1 MYLCIF
7 AVLQIVL
14 IFFNLFSQVLLLFFY
29 SPLIKLYLKQ
39 TLLLSGVLLQLTLI
53 QMSHG
58 ALMENKSTQL
68 VDTVLVN
75 LEYSLVLS
83 LLMMLYIL
91 IRVLTLVDIQIYM
104 EVLAL
109 LLHLLCKVYIS

>member
-7 AVLQIVL
+7 AVLQIVFL
-14 IFFNLFSQVLLLFFY
+14 FLNLFSQVLLLFLY

-53 QMSHG
+53 QMSPG
-58 ALMENKSTQL
+58 ALMENKSSQL
-68 VDTVLVN
+68 DDTVLVT

-91 IRVLTLVDIQIYM
+91 IRVLTLVHIQIYM
-104 EVLAL
+104 EVLVL
-109 LLHLLCKVYIS
+109 LLHLPCKVCIT

>member
-7 AVLQIVL
+7 AVLQIFL
-14 IFFNLFSQVLLLFFY
+14 NPFSQVLLLFSY

-53 QMSHG
+53 QMSPG
-58 ALMENKSTQL
+58 ALMKNKSTQL
-68 VDTVLVN
+68 DDTVLVT

-91 IRVLTLVDIQIYM
+91 IRVLTLVHIQIYM

-109 LLHLLCKVYIS
+109 LLHLPCKVYIS